1 MHFVE
6 TSAIAPDLTC
16 LEINLKY
23 TFGRFKE
30 NSISHDKT
38 LLKLNM
44 ENKKEN
50 QSSIK
55 GWLYLNTL
63 VNYSF
68 RLINLFSINK
78 FSDAMGPEHMKRNR
92 SYLD

>member
-1 MHFVE
+1 MNFVE

-55 GWLYLNTL
+55 GWLYLN
-63 VNYSF
+63 YSF

>member
-1 MHFVE
+1 MNFVE

-44 ENKKEN
+44 ENKKE
-50 QSSIK
+50 IK
-55 GWLYLNTL
+55 GWLYLNSL

-68 RLINLFSINK
+68 RLITKISINK
-78 FSDAMGPEHMKRNR
+78 FSDAMGPEHIKRNR